1 MVWTLRPPFVIWI
14 LFTDEKQIRRIWFF
28 MTLYRWIC
36 LGHVNIE
43 SAKLY
48 QVMMSPH
55 YFILS
60 WHSSRKSQKI
70 VHRCQNSRA
79 WSVTPSA
86 RWGVSCNIVVLKY
99 IYRTVRYSVYVCIL
113 SQILHFIPNKNK
125 SLSFLLQY
133 VFMYVRIQCIFI
145 FYIGPGQSTMT
156 YFPWQYCDVCLPSSS
171 LSRLKW

>member
-14 LFTDEKQIRRIWFF
+14 LFTEEKKIRRIWFF
-28 MTLYRWIC
+28 LTLYRWIC

-99 IYRTVRYSVYVCIL
+99 IYRTVRYSVYVFCLRYDISYL
-113 SQILHFIPNKNK
+113 TKIRVCHFYC
-125 SLSFLLQY
+125 SMYLC
-133 VFMYVRIQCIFI
+133 MYVSSVYLFFI
-145 FYIGPGQSTMT
+145 LVLASLQWLT
-156 YFPWQYCDVCLPSSS
+156 FPDSIVMSVYHLAASVA
-171 LSRLKW
+171 